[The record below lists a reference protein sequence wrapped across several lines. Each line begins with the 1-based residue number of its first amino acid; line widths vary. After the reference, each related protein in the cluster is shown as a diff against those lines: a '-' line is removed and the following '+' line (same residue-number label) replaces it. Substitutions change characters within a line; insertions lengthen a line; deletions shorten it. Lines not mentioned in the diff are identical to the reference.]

1 MNHYNKVRVIKMLPP
16 LPTKTSQETTNKDIQ
31 DFLNLL
37 DDGRII
43 VNDKYQRGEIG
54 QYKPAFRTRLVES
67 IIRGFPLPPLLVME
81 MSDGPDEL
89 IDGQQRIRTIE
100 SFMSGNFAMDGK
112 HFN

>member
-1 MNHYNKVRVIKMLPP
+1 M
-16 LPTKTSQETTNKDIQ
+16 TTTNSKNYDIQ
-31 DFLNLL
+31 DFLTRLN
-37 DDGRII
+37 DGDRVI

-100 SFMSGNFAMDGK
+100 S
-112 HFN
+112 